1 MVADNGSYDSFI
13 YGGDW
18 KIPVVEGLQPAN
30 FIQQQEAGNSMDES
44 GFEREYGSIWSG
56 TIEGAFF
63 DMNKFDKRRTINL
76 AQYKYDNGI
85 SKKRDGG
92 YYVMGVDV
100 GRLNCPTEIVILRV
114 QPPAWYNGG
123 NAADIK
129 QVVNIFTLE
138 EEHFQKQAI
147 EIKRIF
153 NQFNC
158 DMCVIDANG
167 IGAGLVDILITDHY
181 DPDTDEPL
189 YNMGIANLDAMTEE
203 TRKMYKSFETPDTI
217 KNALWLMKANTAI
230 NTELYSY
237 CGNQLRDGKLHFL
250 IDSNTAKNKL
260 MSQAQ
265 GKKMTPAQR
274 ADYLKPYVETD
285 ILKTQMA
292 NLVQENEGANIILK
306 QSNRKIMKD
315 KFSALIYALSWCKY
329 KEDHRRKGKTRDLS
343 KMMLFTKH

>member
-1 MVADNGSYDSFI
+1 
-13 YGGDW
+13 
-18 KIPVVEGLQPAN
+18 
-30 FIQQQEAGNSMDES
+30 
-44 GFEREYGSIWSG
+44 
-56 TIEGAFF
+56 
-63 DMNKFDKRRTINL
+63 MNKFDKRRTINL

-100 GRLNCPTEIVILRV
+100 GRLNCPTEIVILKV
-114 QPPAWYNGG
+114 QAPKWYNGG

-260 MSQAQ
+260 MAQAQ

-329 KEDHRRKGKTRDLS
+329 KEDHRRKGGKKRDLS